1 MESAVLQEKQATIS
15 ESFTL
20 QGYIESG
27 EFSYPL
33 GKAPIRLKALFA
45 REAAAYL
52 HDTPAPG
59 TLSLTDYDE
68 ATVLLEAEVADS
80 RQLRWWLRGFG
91 DEVVYGHSVAQ
102 HIDYDLNSALQKN
115 SHMLHLEFAGGMEV
129 SNGNSGFEGIHRG
142 FRHGATLRCFP
153 GCCSARYR
161 PRWRRVSGMRPE
173 KTITQKEMP
182 TDETKRGSPVAVS
195 SGLCKRF

>member
-1 MESAVLQEKQATIS
+1 
-15 ESFTL
+15 
-20 QGYIESG
+20 
-27 EFSYPL
+27 
-33 GKAPIRLKALFA
+33 LFA

-102 HIDYDLNSALQKN
+102 HIDYDLNSALQKTVTCCTLN
-115 SHMLHLEFAGGMEV
+115 LPEAWRLAMAIPVSRGSIADFVMVPHYDVFRAVVPHGIDQGGD
-129 SNGNSGFEGIHRG
+129 G
-142 FRHGATLRCFP
+142 FRA
-153 GCCSARYR
+153 
-161 PRWRRVSGMRPE
+161 
-173 KTITQKEMP
+173 
-182 TDETKRGSPVAVS
+182 
-195 SGLCKRF
+195 